1 MIAFVNK
8 KHQVNKRSLNLFSL
22 KVITI
27 LYVSKAVF
35 HQEKKWL
42 KLRTMIFSSR
52 IKMNIKLI

>member
-1 MIAFVNK
+1 MNLTIILSKIIKMIAFVNK

-35 HQEKKWL
+35 HQEKK
-42 KLRTMIFSSR
+42 
-52 IKMNIKLI
+52 